1 MYRGHVFVL
10 AGVAS
15 TMALWLFVRPCVCS
29 IVPCLTLLLLCV
41 VVVLLCRPSC
51 VCSPSRALNLH
62 HVSAPSFFGEDELMQ
77 GMEERVHTAVSAS
90 RDTVVAM
97 IPSRVF
103 QMLITSHFFART
115 YKSAKKLAAIR
126 TARTDWYDIRMSLG
140 DTAAVPFS
148 FLDHAQSKVLPP
160 VHYTG
165 VVTRDR
171 DIRNLFH
178 RVLRCVHAC
187 LPTFLP
193 APQFNVCVCVCV
205 CVCMCVLS
213 LSHSVVKT
221 GRWRQLVRVRAA

>member
-1 MYRGHVFVL
+1 
-10 AGVAS
+10 
-15 TMALWLFVRPCVCS
+15 
-29 IVPCLTLLLLCV
+29 
-41 VVVLLCRPSC
+41 
-51 VCSPSRALNLH
+51 
-62 HVSAPSFFGEDELMQ
+62 MQ